1 MEPQEVR
8 MSQKRENFVRLAE
21 ARVNRALKEVRLI
34 GNLSN
39 RGAYT
44 YTDGDVRAIF
54 KALQRELDTAKSRFT
69 GDGSLGEKEFRLL
82 DAS

>member
-1 MEPQEVR
+1 

-21 ARVNRALKEVRLI
+21 ARVNRALREIRLI

-44 YTDGDVRAIF
+44 YSEADARAIF

-69 GDGSLGEKEFRLL
+69 GDNGIGEREFRLA
-82 DAS
+82 DAG

>member
-1 MEPQEVR
+1 

-21 ARVNRALKEVRLI
+21 ARVNRALREIRLI

-44 YTDGDVRAIF
+44 YNEADVRSIF
-54 KALQRELDTAKSRFT
+54 KAIQRELDSAKARFT
-69 GDGSLGEKEFRLL
+69 GDNGPGDKEFKLS
-82 DAS
+82 AAE